1 MIDVSVLSA
10 GSVVWGV
17 FIIALCLS
25 ILTGILKFKDK

>member
-17 FIIALCLS
+17 FIIALCLV